1 MPAERTKTSKSHEGK
16 GKPYKGKGKGK
27 APQRAQDGQEKI
39 PGVQKIKSSLRQA
52 RRLLQKEKIT
62 ADVRNN
68 TERRIKA
75 LEEELEKAELAR
87 KERTLA
93 AKYHKVKFFERQK
106 ALRKVQQ
113 LKRELAEKP
122 EDEDLQSRL
131 FERRVDLNY
140 VLHYPKL
147 KKYISLYPPQ
157 KSDDAAP
164 QPPVD
169 TSETDAARAELRDSI
184 RQRMQ
189 AGELP
194 AEPEVDIDSRPRAT
208 EKRDASNSLPSKTK
222 GSPSKSK
229 SAKGKTVTAQPSFQ
243 TAAED
248 EFFGN
253 DSEGED
259 ESDEEDD
266 EE

>member
-1 MPAERTKTSKSHEGK
+1 MPAERTKSR
-16 GKPYKGKGKGK
+16 KGK

-52 RRLLQKEKIT
+52 RRLLLKDKIT

-113 LKRELAEKP
+113 LKRELAHKP

-169 TSETDAARAELRDSI
+169 TSETDAARAELRDSV

-194 AEPEVDIDSRPRAT
+194 AEPEVDIDSRPRVT
-208 EKRDASNSLPSKTK
+208 EKRDASKTA
-222 GSPSKSK
+222 PSKSK
-229 SAKGKTVTAQPSFQ
+229 VAKGKTASAQPSFQ

-253 DSEGED
+253 DSDGED
-259 ESDEEDD
+259 DDDDEEDED
-266 EE
+266 

>member
-1 MPAERTKTSKSHEGK
+1 MPAERTKTS
-16 GKPYKGKGKGK
+16 KGKGK

-52 RRLLQKEKIT
+52 RRLLQKDKIT

-87 KERTLA
+87 KERTFA

-106 ALRKVQQ
+106 ALRKVQR

-157 KSDDAAP
+157 KSDDLAP

-169 TSETDAARAELRDSI
+169 TSETDTARAELRDSI

-189 AGELP
+189 EGELP

-208 EKRDASNSLPSKTK
+208 EKRDASKSAPA
-222 GSPSKSK
+222 KSK
-229 SAKGKTVTAQPSFQ
+229 SAKGKTTTAQPSFQ
-243 TAAED
+243 TAEED